1 MQLPVRLGKYELVEF
16 LGGGMSHVYRAIDTV
31 IGRTVAV
38 KILTP
43 EASSD
48 EEART
53 RFLHE
58 ARMAGNISH
67 ENIVNIYDF
76 GEADGCP
83 YLVMEFLSGQNLL
96 SMINKGES
104 GDLKRRLDLAL
115 QAARALDY
123 VHSVNIIHRDV
134 KPENMNVSDKGVLKL
149 MDFGVAKVEHLSHTQ
164 PGYMLGT
171 PYYMAP
177 EQVKGA
183 PVTKAIDIYA
193 FGVVL
198 FELITGAKPFKADTV
213 EQIFY
218 RILMEPIDLTPVR
231 NTSAP
236 QALVDLIERCISK
249 DPAQRPQSFAQIADR
264 LQQIIDE
271 LNAPLVSSGPTM
283 IVERLQPKQVTW
295 LAPAIGIAVAL
306 ALIAVYFGVVR
317 PRITARKVEP
327 LAKTLSTPVG
337 EMLLIPAGVFKSG
350 DQQADVTVPDFYIDK
365 TEVTNAAY
373 QKYAQERHHAMPE
386 GFPSDKPQYPVVNI
400 TFDDA
405 KDFAAWAHKRLPS
418 MIEWEKAARGTD
430 GRKYPWGNEADATRA
445 NLANDGGAWPA
456 DKSGGDIS
464 PYGILNMGG
473 NVAEFTDQLR
483 TPSDQA
489 VKGFEHLL
497 TPPPTA
503 QEPWCT
509 VRGGSF
515 RQPLPS
521 AITYEWGSVPTR
533 FHTSSIGFRCAR
545 DSR

>member
-1 MQLPVRLGKYELVEF
+1 MQLPARLGKYELIEF
-16 LGGGMSHVYRAIDTV
+16 LGGGMSHVYRATDTV

-43 EASSD
+43 EASAD
-48 EEART
+48 QEART

-58 ARMAGNISH
+58 AQMAGNISH
-67 ENIVNIYDF
+67 EHIVNIYDF
-76 GEADGCP
+76 GDADGCP
-83 YLVMEFLSGQNLL
+83 YLVMEFLRGQNLL
-96 SMINKGES
+96 SMINKGET
-104 GDLKRRLDLAL
+104 GDLKNRLDLAL

-134 KPENMNVSDKGVLKL
+134 KPENMNVSEKGVLKL

-177 EQVKGA
+177 EQVKGGA
-183 PVTKAIDIYA
+183 VTKLIDIYS

-198 FELITGAKPFKADTV
+198 FELLTGAKPFKADTV

-231 NTSAP
+231 NTNAP
-236 QALVDLIERCISK
+236 QSLVELIERCVSK
-249 DPAQRPQSFAQIADR
+249 DPAQRPQTFTEIAQR
-264 LQQIIDE
+264 LEQIIAE
-271 LNAPLVSSGPTM
+271 LSAPVVSYGPT
-283 IVERLQPKQVTW
+283 VVVPHLQPKRVTW
-295 LAPAIGIAVAL
+295 VAPAIGVVVAL
-306 ALIAVYFGVVR
+306 AVVALYFFVVR
-317 PRITARKVEP
+317 PRIMEKHAEP
-327 LAKTLSTPVG
+327 LAKTLSTPTG

-350 DQQADVTVPDFYIDK
+350 EQQADITLPDFYIDK
-365 TEVTNAAY
+365 TEVTNEAY
-373 QKYAQERHHAMPE
+373 QKYAQERHHPLPE
-386 GFPSDKPQYPVVNI
+386 GFPTDKPQYPVVNI
-400 TFDDA
+400 TLDEA
-405 KDFAAWAHKRLPS
+405 KDFAAWAHKRLPT

-445 NLANDGGAWPA
+445 NLANDAGPWPV

-464 PYGILNMGG
+464 PYGVLNMGG
-473 NVAEFTDQLR
+473 NVAEYTNQLR

-509 VRGGSF
+509 VRGASF

-533 FHTSSIGFRCAR
+533 YHAASIGFRCVR
-545 DSR
+545 RPQ